1 MRIAIAAL
9 LCSTAF
15 EAPAKEAVVR
25 WATAETSK
33 RIYKGRCPVQLVLT
47 GTITAA
53 RPGEF
58 SYTWKRSDG
67 ATGRIRTVRAYHRG
81 EMWRVREV
89 WELSGSTLG
98 WAQLWIPSEQRGSR
112 VARFLVQCK

>member
-9 LCSTAF
+9 LCTTAL
-15 EAPAKEAVVR
+15 PTSAKERVVR
-25 WATAETSK
+25 WTTAETSK

-47 GTITAA
+47 GTIAAA
-53 RPGEF
+53 RAGDF
-58 SYTWKRSDG
+58 SYVWRRSDG
-67 ATGRIRTVRAYHRG
+67 AMGPTRTVHSYRRS

-89 WELSGSTLG
+89 WEVSGSTHG

-112 VARFLVQCK
+112 MAHFRVQCN